1 MDVLIASRVA
11 RNPENINIVLYRVH
25 ASVYEYLVNK
35 VYLKK
40 CKSIRNDA

>member
-25 ASVYEYLVNK
+25 ASAYEYLVSK

-40 CKSIRNDA
+40 CKSKKM